1 MNGFLLTFLQPR
13 GNCEKL
19 PLQWKVLHPQAIGT
33 AVLVTTLLVEVDCP
47 VLSSQ
52 SVPVT

>member
-13 GNCEKL
+13 GTCEKP

-33 AVLVTTLLVEVDCP
+33 AGLVTTLLVEVDCP

-52 SVPVT
+52 GGPVT